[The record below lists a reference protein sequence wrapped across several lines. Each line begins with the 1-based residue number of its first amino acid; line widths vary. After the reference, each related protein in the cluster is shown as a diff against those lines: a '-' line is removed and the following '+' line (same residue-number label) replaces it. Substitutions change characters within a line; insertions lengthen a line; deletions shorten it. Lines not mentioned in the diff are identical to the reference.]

1 MAEPSRRALL
11 VKEFANTLDV
21 EAGTDRADS
30 REGLAGWLI
39 EMGLAAAGSIDVCES
54 ELRDFLVLRAGVRE
68 LLDAA
73 GDPDPTLVAASDEVT
88 RRLPMFVSL
97 SSMLRPVVVE
107 GEPAPEDA
115 ALDAVPAVDPATDL
129 PRDFFFGVEAETLT
143 ADPTETAARRAMSA
157 IAGAV
162 ATIRITGE
170 IGRLTRCAAL
180 SCAMVFFDA
189 SKNHSRRWCS
199 MRVCGNR
206 AKARAYAARRR
217 EA

>member
-97 SSMLRPVVVE
+97 SSMLRPSSSRANRL
-107 GEPAPEDA
+107 PRMRRSMPCR
-115 ALDAVPAVDPATDL
+115 LSTPPTDL